1 MEYGQSTIL
10 DWDEEE
16 IVGPDV
22 ESRETLLALAK
33 MTSNAYLQPDDK
45 EWYPLGKNWT
55 TVRLQPSLDPLRV
68 HSFPHAGL

>member
-1 MEYGQSTIL
+1 MKYSQSTL
-10 DWDEEE
+10 LNWGEEE

-45 EWYPLGKNWT
+45 EWYSLGKNWT
-55 TVRLQPSLDPLRV
+55 TV
-68 HSFPHAGL
+68 